1 VRIGLTGGIGSGK
14 STVSAELA
22 RLGATIVDADAIS
35 RSLTAPSGAA
45 MPALAAAFGPSIVN
59 ADGALN
65 RDKMRNCVYS
75 SPALKLQLEAIVHPM
90 VKAEM
95 LRQSALAQSHGAR
108 CIVFDIPLLV
118 ETAYWKQILHRVL
131 VIDCTE
137 QTQIARV
144 AQRDACSAE
153 QVQRVLRTQASRLQR
168 LQAADMVIFN
178 ENLTPQ
184 MLAFEVQAIAA
195 QFGL

>member
-1 VRIGLTGGIGSGK
+1 MRIGLTGGIGSGK

-22 RLGATIVDADAIS
+22 RLGATIVDADAVS

-59 ADGALN
+59 ADGALD
-65 RDKMRNCVYS
+65 RAKMRDCVYS
-75 SPALKLQLEAIVHPM
+75 SPALKLQLETIVHPM
-90 VKAEM
+90 VKTEM
-95 LRQSALAQSHGAR
+95 LRQSTLAQTHGAR
-108 CIVFDIPLLV
+108 CIVFDIPLLL
-118 ETAYWKQILHRVL
+118 ETVYWRQMLHRVL

-144 AQRDACSAE
+144 MQRDACSAE
-153 QVQRVLRTQASRLQR
+153 QVQRVLNAQASRLQR
-168 LQAADMVIFN
+168 LQAADMVLFN
-178 ENLTPQ
+178 DNLTPP
-184 MLAFEVQAIAA
+184 MLALEVQAMAA

>member
-1 VRIGLTGGIGSGK
+1 
-14 STVSAELA
+14 LA
-22 RLGATIVDADAIS
+22 RLGATIIDADAIS
-35 RSLTAPSGAA
+35 RSLTAPNGAA

-59 ADGALN
+59 ADGVLN
-65 RDKMRNCVYS
+65 RDKMRDCIYS
-75 SPALKLQLEAIVHPM
+75 NPALKLQLEAIVHPM

-95 LRQSALAQSHGAR
+95 LRQSTLAQTRGAR

-118 ETAYWKQILHRVL
+118 ETVYWKQMLHRIL

-144 AQRDACSAE
+144 MRRDACSAE
-153 QVQRVLRTQASRLQR
+153 QVQRVARAQASRLQR
-168 LQAADMVIFN
+168 LQGADMVLFN
-178 ENLTPQ
+178 DNLTPQ
-184 MLAFEVQAIAA
+184 MLAVEVQAMAA